1 MKREKVFLRSMEYR
15 SRMAAEM
22 GIRKPPFGIPE
33 IMNFQQNRY
42 PLLFIDEIMDV
53 VPGKFA
59 RGKKAFSYNEWYF
72 PAHFEGDPNV
82 PGFIQIES
90 LVQVFLMTFLT
101 LEGHAGQKTSFVK
114 LDNAT
119 FKRKLIPGETL
130 NIYAELETFKRGIA
144 KGFAESDVNGEPAIS
159 ASFTIAI
166 PEILAKYSPSGNN
179 LK

>member
-1 MKREKVFLRSMEYR
+1 MEYK
-15 SRMAAEM
+15 SRMADEM
-22 GIRKPPFGIPE
+22 GIPKLPFGIPE
-33 IMNFQQNRY
+33 IMNYQQNRY
-42 PLLFIDEIMDV
+42 PLLFVDEIIEV

-82 PGFIQIES
+82 PGFVQIES

-101 LEGHAGQKTSFVK
+101 LDGYAGQKTSFVS
-114 LDNAT
+114 LDNAK
-119 FKRKLIPGETL
+119 FKRKIIPGETL
-130 NIYAELETFKRGIA
+130 NIYAELENFKRGIA

-166 PEILAKYSPSGNN
+166 PEILGRYSPSGNN
-179 LK
+179 L